1 MNLPLIMAHV
11 VAALLAGGLI
21 TYTGYYTPF
30 MLISSVFVS
39 LGTGFITTFKPDT
52 NVRVSSPPLSQHSS
66 PFFFVCPLL
75 FPFPIF
81 RTFPSVPFPD
91 FHH

>member
-11 VAALLAGGLI
+11 IAALLAGGLI

-30 MLISSVFVS
+30 MLISSVLVS

-52 NVRVSSPPLSQHSS
+52 GVRLSPILSR
-66 PFFFVCPLL
+66 FL
-75 FPFPIF
+75 FPADLNLIN
-81 RTFPSVPFPD
+81 
-91 FHH
+91 